1 MYCEENWHARTREI
15 YPQHAF
21 CGPEPGPKHG
31 IEDFKMAP
39 VDFFKLLWTEAI
51 QRKIVQES
59 NRYARSLDPQTGTSV
74 EGRRPVK
81 PITIAEFRKWT
92 GIVIL
97 MEVRQPCMRDY
108 WRLADKVLYCKDIV
122 IAMLRERFEHIK
134 RCLHLLDNSFYITN
148 KADPRWD
155 PIRKTRW
162 YLNELIMSFNEHMNP
177 SSYLCVD
184 ESLIAYNRCFYGFKQ
199 YLLAKPI
206 THRIK
211 VFVMCCALTRYIL
224 NWEV

>member
-1 MYCEENWHARTREI
+1 
-15 YPQHAF
+15 
-21 CGPEPGPKHG
+21 
-31 IEDFKMAP
+31 
-39 VDFFKLLWTEAI
+39 
-51 QRKIVQES
+51 
-59 NRYARSLDPQTGTSV
+59 
-74 EGRRPVK
+74 
-81 PITIAEFRKWT
+81 
-92 GIVIL
+92 
-97 MEVRQPCMRDY
+97 MRDY